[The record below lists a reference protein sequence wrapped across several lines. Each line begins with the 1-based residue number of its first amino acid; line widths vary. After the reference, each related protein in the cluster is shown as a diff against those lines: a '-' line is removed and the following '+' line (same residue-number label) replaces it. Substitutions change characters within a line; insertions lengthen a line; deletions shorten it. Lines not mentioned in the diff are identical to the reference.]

1 MNFSIFLHV
10 NNKLENKDE
19 LYFFTHF
26 YSKDE
31 AKDYISNLINK
42 RYDVA
47 WNCSW
52 GSLQYLGPTYLTAI
66 SFNKKIWESRTYL
79 IKAYIVDNH
88 VISLYKKKYVDYIKR
103 LFYIIG

>member
-1 MNFSIFLHV
+1 MNFSVILYV
-10 NNKLENKDE
+10 KNKKIDKDE

-42 RYDVA
+42 RYDVD

-52 GSLQYLGPTYLTAI
+52 GFLQYFGPTYITKI
-66 SFNKKIWESRTYL
+66 SFNKKIWESHVYL
-79 IKAYIVDNH
+79 IRAYIVDNH
-88 VISLYKKKYVDYIKR
+88 VISLYKKKYTDYIKR
-103 LFYIIG
+103 LFCLIG